1 MKKLIV
7 PRKFVSLLPPSVGGC
22 FKEWAQFM
30 YNSVQFNMPDSPIHA
45 TSHCERVLL
54 YALLVGA
61 KILGQEDKGLISL
74 EHAAVF
80 HDTRRV
86 NDGKDTGH
94 GARAAAY
101 YTEFCEGRDDM
112 TYCPIAA
119 CLMKYHDINDA
130 DGEAAIAQEF
140 PDCAERVTLLYRI
153 FKDADALDRWRL
165 GRWGL
170 DPRYLRTPEADG
182 LTGFSRKLV
191 EVTTLEDW

>member
-30 YNSVQFNMPDSPIHA
+30 YNFVQFNMPDSPIHA

-61 KILGQEDKGLISL
+61 KILGQEDKSL
-74 EHAAVF
+74 VSLAHAAIF
-80 HDTRRV
+80 HDTRRLH
-86 NDGKDTGH
+86 DGRDTGH

-101 YTEFCEGRDDM
+101 YTEFCNGRDDIK
-112 TYCPIAA
+112 YCPIAA
-119 CLMKYHDINDA
+119 CLMKYHDIEDA
-130 DGEAAIAQEF
+130 KGEAAIAQEF
-140 PDCAERVTLLYRI
+140 PDCAERVILLYRI

-165 GRWGL
+165 GRFGL
-170 DPRYLRTPEADG
+170 DPRYLRTPDADG

-191 EVTTLEDW
+191 EVTTLED